1 MIFSRRAL
9 RYRREVWDCLGMKLD
24 EFRSEMESY
33 REEAAEEAARR
44 KDSVYVQKRML
55 RLYGRFDADERL
67 MADQVIN
74 EWVLSEDESV
84 RFTAQALIR
93 DLKIAIAVPSLRKLA
108 EHLAKEQTPGAPFEL
123 QKVASIIVELI
134 LTKRA

>member
-1 MIFSRRAL
+1 
-9 RYRREVWDCLGMKLD
+9 MKLD